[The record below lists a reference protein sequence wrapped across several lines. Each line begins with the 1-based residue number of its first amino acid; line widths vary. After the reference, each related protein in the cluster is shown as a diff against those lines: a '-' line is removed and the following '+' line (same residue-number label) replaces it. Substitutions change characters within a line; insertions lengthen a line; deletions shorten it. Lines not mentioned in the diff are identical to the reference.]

1 MFPTTKKPEKK
12 KKKKPKTQIKSL
24 LFFEVTKHY
33 LCECENHFVW
43 LIINLSQQQK
53 NGGRPEILL
62 NASFISL
69 VVYWVSE
76 LNITTKT

>member
-1 MFPTTKKPEKK
+1 MFPTIKNPEKK
-12 KKKKPKTQIKSL
+12 ANPPNQIKSL
-24 LFFEVTKHY
+24 LFSEVTNHC

-53 NGGRPEILL
+53 SGGRPEILL